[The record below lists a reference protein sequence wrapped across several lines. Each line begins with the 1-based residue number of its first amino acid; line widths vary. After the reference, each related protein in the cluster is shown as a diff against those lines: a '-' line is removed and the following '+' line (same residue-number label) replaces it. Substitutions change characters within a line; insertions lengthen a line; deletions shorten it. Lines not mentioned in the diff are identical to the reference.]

1 MEKFKGIEDCG
12 GEKGRG
18 SMKYCIFVERIY
30 DDEKFRLLKE
40 FIKNKLAC
48 SDGSY
53 PPILDTEK
61 IYLFV
66 VTPANYYLAVAEQG
80 YKGTMKQ
87 FEEIILQRY
96 KELEQMESMD
106 GIRVHLHLH
115 LAMVPEGIN
124 QELMFRKATDWMK
137 HNDFKPEMI
146 TFGWYIFN
154 QESLRLA
161 EKYGLKF
168 FNDRFRFS
176 FHDYELPNIFK
187 PMMIA
192 QNLRGMLR

>member
-1 MEKFKGIEDCG
+1 MKF
-12 GEKGRG
+12 
-18 SMKYCIFVERIY
+18 CIFVERIY
-30 DDEKFRLLKE
+30 DDVKFELLKE
-40 FIKNKLAC
+40 FIQNKLID
-48 SDGSY
+48 SSY
-53 PPILDTEK
+53 PPVLNTEK

-80 YKGTMKQ
+80 YSGTKKQ
-87 FEEIILQRY
+87 FEKILLERY
-96 KELEQMESMD
+96 NELAAMGPHLQ
-106 GIRVHLHLH
+106 LHLH

-124 QELMFRKATDWMK
+124 QEKMFKEAVYWMNK
-137 HNDFKPEMI
+137 NKFYPDFW
-146 TFGWYIFN
+146 TAGWYIFN

-168 FNDRFRFS
+168 FNDRFCFS
-176 FHDYELPNIFK
+176 FHDYELPGIFK